1 MNYGDVP
8 LGVECALPVDFA
20 IRTREPRSRE
30 SLLWL
35 ALLLAAAATL

>member
-20 IRTREPRSRE
+20 LPTPEPRSRG

>member
-8 LGVECALPVDFA
+8 LGVECALPLDFA
-20 IRTREPRSRE
+20 TRPRAPRSRG

-35 ALLLAAAATL
+35 ALLLAAAAAL